1 MRGTTPAPRR
11 LPLKFRASETRLGG
25 LLVQTVV
32 LAISAYLTYLLCDS
46 LATSAAGV
54 AQPAFSRADLGSQAV
69 TAAVQQAP
77 KSDKGTIHVMATS
90 NGSPYLNWQTR
101 IMYKTFELTRA
112 EGGEHMKYFTRCA
125 SSPPPGA
132 RAACPPVR
140 RDVTTVRG
148 RSARLQAAERG
159 AWARRGTLLASLSPP
174 RSLLHRRTD
183 DELMAEV
190 PTVRVDSLHASCDKC
205 ARSAGPVPRVF
216 TPALAGGA
224 SSPWRTVRTRWPP
237 GCARTTASWASG
249 YT

>member
-1 MRGTTPAPRR
+1 MRGTAPAPRR

-25 LLVQTVV
+25 LLVQAVV

-69 TAAVQQAP
+69 TAAVEQAP

-125 SSPPPGA
+125 SSPPPRA
-132 RAACPPVR
+132 RAACRLSAALWQPCAAGVR
-140 RDVTTVRG
+140 ACRPQDAAHG
-148 RSARLQAAERG
+148 LAAER
-159 AWARRGTLLASLSPP
+159 SSPH
-174 RSLLHRRTD
+174 SH
-183 DELMAEV
+183 
-190 PTVRVDSLHASCDKC
+190 LHAACC
-205 ARSAGPVPRVF
+205 TA
-216 TPALAGGA
+216 
-224 SSPWRTVRTRWPP
+224 
-237 GCARTTASWASG
+237 ARTTS
-249 YT
+249 